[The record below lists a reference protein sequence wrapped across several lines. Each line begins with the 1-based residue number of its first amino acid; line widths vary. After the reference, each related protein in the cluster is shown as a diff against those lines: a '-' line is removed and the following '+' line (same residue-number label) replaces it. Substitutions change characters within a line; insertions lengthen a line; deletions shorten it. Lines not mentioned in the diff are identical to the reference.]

1 MGSSGI
7 PDGGAY
13 LHRFVSSC
21 KGACRTFSS
30 LHPARIALFGY
41 LSYIVVGWFVLSL
54 PLSMEGNKVGAL
66 DNLFT
71 TVSAISTTGLVTV
84 SIADN
89 YSFFGQVVILFLI
102 QLGGIGYMTL
112 GSFLVLARRRELPDV
127 RKAVSRTVFSLPEG
141 FKIDR
146 FILGVV
152 FFTVFIEACGIAAY
166 YPCFLNAGVDNPLW
180 SAVFHSVSAFCT
192 AGFSLYNNS
201 FEAFAGNFWLNA
213 VTAALGYLG
222 AVGFIVCV
230 DFGRIFIGSSK
241 QVTLT
246 TKIIL
251 SATLALTFIGTAHL
265 FLAEPSIQHMAPEK
279 RILAAFF
286 QCMNAITT
294 MGFNSVS
301 IADLSKSSVL
311 VLTVLMIIGSSP
323 SGTGGGI
330 KVTSVTA
337 VLGVMRSTINGESDV
352 HFWGRVVPRER
363 IWIAVSN
370 IGLYLIA
377 LSIGAYLL
385 ELSEKT
391 SFEKNFFEAASAIGT
406 VGLSM
411 GITSGLSAIGKIVI
425 ILLMFCGRVGPLTL
439 STALFGG
446 SPKEE
451 KEEHPG
457 DIAV

>member
-1 MGSSGI
+1 MNASGV

-13 LHRFVSSC
+13 LRGFVSAC
-21 KGACRTFSS
+21 KNACLTFSG

-41 LSYIVVGWFVLSL
+41 FSYIIVGWIVLSL
-54 PLSMEGNKVGAL
+54 PFSMKGEGAKSL

-71 TVSAISTTGLVTV
+71 TVSAVSTTGLTTV
-84 SIADN
+84 DISVS
-89 YSFFGQVVILFLI
+89 YSFFGQLAILSLI

-112 GSFLVLARRRELPDV
+112 GSFLVLASRRELPDV
-127 RKAVSRTVFSLPEG
+127 RKAVSRTVFSLPSG
-141 FKIDR
+141 FKIDK
-146 FILGVV
+146 FIISVI
-152 FFTVFIEACGIAAY
+152 FFTGFIELCGVAAY
-166 YPCFLNAGVDNPLW
+166 YPCFRNANVENPLW
-180 SAVFHSVSAFCT
+180 SSIFHSVSAFCT
-192 AGFSLYNNS
+192 AGFSLYGNS
-201 FEAFAGNFWLNA
+201 FEAFAGNFWINA
-213 VTAALGYLG
+213 ITAVLCYLG

-241 QVTLT
+241 KVTVT

-251 SATLALTFIGTAHL
+251 WSTLALTLIGTAHL
-265 FLAEPSIQHMAPEK
+265 FLAEPSIQTMPPEK

-294 MGFNSVS
+294 TGFNSIS
-301 IADLSKSSVL
+301 ISDLSKSSVL
-311 VLTVLMIIGSSP
+311 VLTVLMVIGSSP

-337 VLGVMRSTINGESDV
+337 VLGIMRTTVHGESEV
-352 HFWGRVVPRER
+352 HFWGKVIPAER

-370 IGLYLIA
+370 IGFYVIA
-377 LSIGAYLL
+377 LMAGAYLL

-391 SFEKNFFEAASAIGT
+391 AFEKNFFEAASALGT

-411 GITSGLSAIGKIVI
+411 GITSGLSVIGKIVV
-425 ILLMFCGRVGPLTL
+425 ILLMFCGRVGPLTIG
-439 STALFGG
+439 TALFGS
-446 SPKEE
+446 SPEAVP
-451 KEEHPG
+451 EEHPA